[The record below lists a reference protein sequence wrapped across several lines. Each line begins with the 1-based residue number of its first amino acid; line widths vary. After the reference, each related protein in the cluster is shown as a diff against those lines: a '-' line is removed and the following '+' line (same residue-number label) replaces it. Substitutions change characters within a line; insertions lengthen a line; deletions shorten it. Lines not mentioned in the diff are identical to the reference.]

1 MKLYGNTMSPFVRR
15 IRVIAS
21 EVGEPVELVS
31 MRPEDPNNGLGE
43 VSPIR
48 KVPAAQF
55 GDRLIFDSQRIAE
68 YLIMTRGWGQIVPPK
83 DSWNELNLINA
94 LDEALLSVVQVF
106 YLRRDGVPGVEGSA
120 FEKRQWDRADAIFKW
135 AAPQLREDAFGI
147 PEISVVCALD
157 WFEFRPQF
165 QKYASERAGL
175 DHIRKAWR
183 ERWSPSV
190 PVMTAT

>member
-15 IRVIAS
+15 IRVIAA

-31 MRPEDPNNGLGE
+31 MRPEDPASGLAD

-48 KVPAAQF
+48 KVPAALF
-55 GDRLIFDSQRIAE
+55 GERMIYDSQRIAE
-68 YLIMTRGWGQIVPPK
+68 WLILTRGWGNLVAPK
-83 DSWNELNLINA
+83 DHWNELNLINA

-120 FEKRQWDRADAIFKW
+120 FEKRQWERADSIFNW
-135 AAPQLREDAFGI
+135 ARPQLREDKFGI
-147 PEISVVCALD
+147 PEISAVCALD
-157 WFEFRPQF
+157 WFEFRPQH
-165 QKYASERAGL
+165 QKYATERAGI

-183 ERWSPSV
+183 ERWKPSM
-190 PVMTAT
+190 PMMT